1 MDKPIHTYGYERTGE
16 GRKGKREVAR
26 DQGLPVLIAASRF
39 IGGTAK
45 KRVVNNLVPALLGGR
60 QKIALPVIVPPL
72 AATKNRPKTIVLGG

>member
-1 MDKPIHTYGYERTGE
+1 MDKPVHTYGYERTGE

-45 KRVVNNLVPALLGGR
+45 KRAVNNLVPAL
-60 QKIALPVIVPPL
+60 
-72 AATKNRPKTIVLGG
+72 